1 MNGDF
6 LKSIRETF
14 DLESD
19 NPAEV
24 SPLIL
29 AYIGDAVYDVITRT
43 IVISK
48 GNRPVNEINKD
59 NKYYV
64 NAATQSQLSKVLE
77 SRFSD
82 EESTQFKRGRNAK
95 SHSSAKNASLRDYR
109 KATGLEA
116 VIGYLFLCGKED
128 RILELLR
135 LGFDE
140 IGKE

>member
-6 LKSIRETF
+6 LKTIRETF
-14 DLESD
+14 DLKSD

-48 GNRPVNEINKD
+48 GNRPINEINKD

-64 NAATQSQLSKVLE
+64 NAATQARLSEALE
-77 SRFSD
+77 DKFFD

-95 SHSSAKNASLRDYR
+95 SNSSAKNASLRDYR

-140 IGKE
+140 IGKG

>member
-82 EESTQFKRGRNAK
+82 EESAQFKRGRNAK

-135 LGFDE
+135 IGFDE